1 MIIVKIK
8 LNIILNREMSGNWNE
23 TAIGPQEGNDIVVA
37 IKDDLKDC
45 KPFGIIERKA
55 MVKVL
60 AFAGYKH

>member
-1 MIIVKIK
+1 MQIK
-8 LNIILNREMSGNWNE
+8 LIKVLKREMSGNWNE

-45 KPFGIIERKA
+45 KPFGIIEGKV

-60 AFAGYKH
+60 AFVGYKH